1 MIQKYNTILSLYIIQ
16 LYIQFIL
23 MSNVLFMLQ
32 IQTKHC
38 LYKV

>member
-1 MIQKYNTILSLYIIQ
+1 MIQKYNQYNIILIQ

>member
-1 MIQKYNTILSLYIIQ
+1 MIQKYNTISLYN
-16 LYIQFIL
+16 YTFIL

>member
-1 MIQKYNTILSLYIIQ
+1 MIRKYNTIQY
-16 LYIQFIL
+16 YYYYYTCIL

>member
-1 MIQKYNTILSLYIIQ
+1 MIQKYITILSLYN
-16 LYIQFIL
+16 YTFIL